1 MRWRR
6 NRFLPPSDSAVSLL
20 DTDAP
25 PFLPPD
31 LSRRAVDAVE
41 QMDRPDCDPVL
52 LERTYAQFPLI
63 NAVVSGWR
71 RNYRHFVRPVLAAQ
85 GGGTVL
91 DIGAGGGDLARA
103 LARWARRD
111 GLAVQVTG
119 IDPDPRAYA
128 YASGRTAPAGCS
140 FRAALSSELVDEGAV
155 FDVVVSNHVLHH
167 LDEAA
172 FRGILADSE
181 KLAGSLALH
190 SDIERSPWAYGLFS
204 AGTLPFFHGS
214 FIRRDGLT
222 SIRRSYTAAEFRAA
236 TPAGWE
242 ALRRHPWQNL
252 LLYRAPG
259 TPRSAR

>member
-1 MRWRR
+1 
-6 NRFLPPSDSAVSLL
+6 VGLL
-20 DTDAP
+20 NTEAP

-31 LSRRAVDAVE
+31 LSRRAVHAVE
-41 QMDRPDCDPVL
+41 EMDRPDCDPVRL
-52 LERTYAQFPLI
+52 GRTYAQFPLI

-71 RNYRHFVRPVLAAQ
+71 RNYLRYVRPVLAAQ

-119 IDPDPRAYA
+119 IDPDPRAHA
-128 YASGRTAPAGCS
+128 YAAGRPAPAGCS
-140 FRAALSSELVDEGAV
+140 FRAALSSDLVAEGAV

-167 LDEAA
+167 LDDAA
-172 FRGILADSE
+172 FQGICADSE
-181 KLAGSLALH
+181 KLAGFLALH

-222 SIRRSYTAAEFRAA
+222 SIRRSYTAEEFRAA
-236 TPAGWE
+236 APAGWE
-242 ALRRHPWQNL
+242 ALQARPWQNL
-252 LLYRAPG
+252 LLYRATGG
-259 TPRSAR
+259 TGGRQ